1 MTTLLVVGC
10 GGSGFGPGIP
20 SQTPEGALSLP
31 REDVSKCVRFSTG
44 QHRAQSE
51 DEATD
56 DEKALLADI
65 PPDVRRTVRAARL
78 ERGIARLLQDRK
90 ANLPEFE
97 LMVRGHAVE
106 LRLQLLKV
114 QIDATTFEAD
124 CTGELLEGLQATL
137 DQEEGDREMH
147 WTVASIVTGS
157 VAAAAA
163 GAWDLAAPESNGSAI
178 TGIAGGVLAGGMGL
192 AAVIQPE
199 REIVLDHPRNLMTP
213 IVTGQDPD
221 HIYPSFVFNLMTL
234 PQENG
239 PPPRELLRTQLDAIL
254 DDAVEPQE
262 RKRAAALVYGTGGTY
277 DRRLLDARETMLD
290 EVERTIAA
298 FSRDLEV
305 LSRYFG
311 SEFGR

>member
-1 MTTLLVVGC
+1 MSLFAVGC
-10 GGSGFGPGIP
+10 GGGGFGPGIP
-20 SQTPEGALSLP
+20 SQTPSGAISQP

-44 QHRAQSE
+44 QRQAQAE
-51 DEATD
+51 DQPTD
-56 DEKALLADI
+56 VDEALLAEI

-90 ANLPEFE
+90 ANLPELE
-97 LMVRGHAVE
+97 MMVRGHAVE

-137 DQEEGDREMH
+137 DQDESDREMR
-147 WTVASIVTGS
+147 WTVASIVTGA

-163 GAWDLAAPESNGSAI
+163 GAWDLVAPESNGSAI

-192 AAVIQPE
+192 AAVIQPQ

-221 HIYPSFVFNLMTL
+221 HIYPSFVFNLLTL
-234 PQENG
+234 PQESG
-239 PPPRELLRTQLDAIL
+239 PPPGDLLRTQLNAIL
-254 DDAVEPQE
+254 DAAVDPQE
-262 RKRAAALVYGTGGTY
+262 RVRAAALMYGTGGTY
-277 DRRLLDARETMLD
+277 DRRLLDARESMLD
-290 EVERTIAA
+290 EVERTVAA

>member
-1 MTTLLVVGC
+1 L
-10 GGSGFGPGIP
+10 
-20 SQTPEGALSLP
+20 QP

-44 QHRAQSE
+44 HRRAPEE
-51 DEATD
+51 DETTD
-56 DEKALLADI
+56 NDEALLAEI

-78 ERGIARLLQDRK
+78 ERGIASLVQDRK
-90 ANLPEFE
+90 TNLPELE
-97 LMVRGHAVE
+97 MLVRGHAVE

-124 CTGELLEGLQATL
+124 CTGELLEGLQASL
-137 DQEEGDREMH
+137 DQEESDREMR

-163 GAWDLAAPESNGSAI
+163 GAWDLAAPESKGSAI
-178 TGIAGGVLAGGMGL
+178 TGIAGGILAGGMGL
-192 AAVIQPE
+192 AAVIQPKHA
-199 REIVLDHPRNLMTP
+199 IVLEHPRNLMTP

-221 HIYPSFVFNLMTL
+221 HIYPSFVFNLLTM

-239 PPPRELLRTQLDAIL
+239 PPPGEVLRSQLDAIL
-254 DDAVEPQE
+254 SDAVEPNE
-262 RKRAAALVYGTGGTY
+262 RQRAAALMYGSGGTY

-290 EVERTIAA
+290 EVERTVAA